1 METDCPTPQEQRNI
15 SCDQAKQ
22 LFKPMCFFS
31 FQKLKQAVPAKI
43 IQDET
48 PMALEDEIKFLD
60 KTVVRKELSTS
71 LSTETEDEELKMLR
85 KAAPPTVRQE
95 QDEVSLGLSSCKQD
109 RLCRLKIE

>member
-1 METDCPTPQEQRNI
+1 
-15 SCDQAKQ
+15 
-22 LFKPMCFFS
+22 MCFFS
-31 FQKLKQAVPAKI
+31 FQKCKQAVPVKI

-48 PMALEDEIKFLD
+48 PMALEDEIKLLD

-95 QDEVSLGLSSCKQD
+95 EEEVSLGLSSCKQD
-109 RLCRLKIE
+109 RLTVSLENRID

>member
-31 FQKLKQAVPAKI
+31 FQKRKQAVPAKI

-109 RLCRLKIE
+109 NYVA